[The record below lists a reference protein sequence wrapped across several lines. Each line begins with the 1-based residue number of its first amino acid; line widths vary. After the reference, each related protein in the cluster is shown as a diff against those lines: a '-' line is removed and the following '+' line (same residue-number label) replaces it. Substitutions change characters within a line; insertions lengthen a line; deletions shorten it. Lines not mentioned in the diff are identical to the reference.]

1 MHGLHYSSWQARQT
15 VGDNQECQKS
25 RLGQR
30 VGRGPVRILNYLS
43 SPVHWHAL
51 PWENPT
57 TLNGISHTLSAWY
70 VPSSWTALCG
80 PLGLGNTMVPS
91 SRPELKLR
99 SYVQELRSEPG
110 GGGGRSNGATRSQPE
125 SKPQCEVALLWP
137 TTGSS
142 GPC

>member
-1 MHGLHYSSWQARQT
+1 MP
-15 VGDNQECQKS
+15 ES

-80 PLGLGNTMVPS
+80 PLRLGNTMVPS

-110 GGGGRSNGATRSQPE
+110 GGGGEQWGNKIPTRKQ
-125 SKPQCEVALLWP
+125 
-137 TTGSS
+137 TTV
-142 GPC
+142 

>member
-80 PLGLGNTMVPS
+80 PLRLGNTMVPS

-110 GGGGRSNGATRSQPE
+110 GEKEKKCGKFLLTGDTTASLLCLPE
-125 SKPQCEVALLWP
+125 LQQLWQQ
-137 TTGSS
+137 
-142 GPC
+142 